1 MQHVIVKYPV
11 RHPLLKSYIK
21 FFWEL
26 NIENAKLNHR
36 FIPQRNINL
45 RFNLSD
51 TPQYAIINGNEHLL
65 DSVNFSGLQDRFMN
79 ASLKLNGNV
88 HVLGVCFYPEG
99 PFPFFNIPVSE
110 FKNQLLGANEIGI
123 RLMNEI
129 WEQLKEEPDIFARLN
144 IVENEF
150 ARLLINGNKT
160 PDNIRQIFKALNENC
175 NSAQISGFCSQNK
188 ISIRSL
194 ERLFNKYVGVSASTY
209 LTLNRFHVSANQLIY
224 NNIQKFSDLAF
235 DNGYFDQMH
244 FIRDFKRF
252 TGNTPKNFVQQQ
264 NSILQIGKYT

>member
-1 MQHVIVKYPV
+1 MQHHIIKYQV

-26 NIENAKLNHR
+26 NIEKANLNHKI
-36 FIPQRNINL
+36 IPQRNINL
-45 RFNLSD
+45 RFNLND
-51 TPQYAIINGNEHLL
+51 TLHYAKINGKEHLL
-65 DSVNFSGLQDRFMN
+65 DNVNFSGLHDGYMN
-79 ASLKLNGNV
+79 AHLKLNGQV
-88 HVLGVCFYPEG
+88 HVLGICFYPEG
-99 PFPFFNIPVSE
+99 FFPFFNIPVSE

-129 WEQLKEEPDIFARLN
+129 CEQVKEVPDIITRLN
-144 IVENEF
+144 IIENEF
-150 ARLLINGNKT
+150 ARLLIKGNKT
-160 PDNIRQIFKALNENC
+160 PDNFRQIFKALNENC
-175 NSAQISGFCSQNK
+175 NPARISEFCTQNK

-194 ERLFNKYVGVSASTY
+194 ERMFNKYVGVPASTY
-209 LTLNRFHVSANQLIY
+209 FTLNRFHISTNQLIY
-224 NNIQKFSDLAF
+224 NDFHKFSDLAF

-252 TGNTPKNFVQQQ
+252 TGNTPKNFVQQL